1 MKYLSKASIVLVLIL
16 GIYSCGGKQEP
27 IIPERKSIDP
37 SPTKVVE
44 DFMKALKDENFSKAY
59 DYVYVP
65 YKDKEGYVIEMKNM
79 VKDNQ
84 VSILSFRLLGTQ
96 IYDRTAIVIVE
107 LNTKLKSPKT
117 GQLIEMNQKSQ
128 YDLGL
133 FDDAWKI
140 TSGNCIE
147 NCLETESQYE
157 SEQPKPKVI
166 ENQ

>member
-1 MKYLSKASIVLVLIL
+1 MKSLSKAMVILLIIL
-16 GIYSCGGKQEP
+16 GMSSCGGKQQS

-44 DFMKALKDENFSKAY
+44 DFMKALKDENFEKAY
-59 DYVYVP
+59 EYVYVP
-65 YKDKEGYVIEMKNM
+65 YKDKEGYIIEMKNT

-84 VSILSFRLLGTQ
+84 VSILNYRLLGTQ

-133 FDDAWKI
+133 FDDEWKI
-140 TSGNCIE
+140 TSGNCVE

-157 SEQPKPKVI
+157 SQQPEPKVI
-166 ENQ
+166 E